1 MTLHR
6 ELEVGEAAI
15 SNSNGFEKRA
25 VFDAA
30 DGSDTKR
37 RFKEKAMVFHNELLQ
52 LFQALQFK

>member
-1 MTLHR
+1 MTFHR
-6 ELEVGEAAI
+6 ELEVDKGAI

-30 DGSDTKR
+30 DGSDTKHCI
-37 RFKEKAMVFHNELLQ
+37 KEKTMVFHNELLQ